1 MLEANAT
8 AKDVLYL
15 AKPDLVDETMPKA
28 KAKGRPT
35 KFVSKVEKGQL
46 VFKMTKDAEPTMEKC
61 VICGLGADVIL
72 EKKSMVRIC
81 HGCQEVTAA
90 TSDTQPP
97 AVPGSGAAGGGGALE
112 VPGLIAFSKVK
123 RRISKRSRANKP
135 VEKGHST
142 GVCCCV
148 CFKQLSTNRRP
159 GLVGGFCQVGSFA
172 KSARLT
178 SLPGR
183 FDTLNSLRGPYV
195 YAGSWVFVSS
205 HRQGPGGR
213 TAIPN
218 RLPVLHPPKVDM
230 LRTFI
235 VLALNP
241 TLWQLEMS
249 AHGTSNSVVEQQA
262 IYVNATFEAA
272 EFQGR

>member
-15 AKPDLVDETMPKA
+15 AKPDFVDETMPKA

-46 VFKMTKDAEPTMEKC
+46 VFKMTKDAETTMEKC
-61 VICGLGADVIL
+61 VICGLGADVVIL

-112 VPGLIAFSKVK
+112 VPGSGAAGGGAAVIASSKVK
-123 RRISKRSRANKP
+123 KRISKRSRKNKP
-135 VEKGHST
+135 IEKGHST

-148 CFKQLSTNRRP
+148 CFKQLSTNQRP
-159 GLVGGFCQVGSFA
+159 SQ
-172 KSARLT
+172 
-178 SLPGR
+178 PG
-183 FDTLNSLRGPYV
+183 
-195 YAGSWVFVSS
+195 
-205 HRQGPGGR
+205 
-213 TAIPN
+213 
-218 RLPVLHPPKVDM
+218 
-230 LRTFI
+230 
-235 VLALNP
+235 
-241 TLWQLEMS
+241 
-249 AHGTSNSVVEQQA
+249 
-262 IYVNATFEAA
+262 
-272 EFQGR
+272 